1 MQFKLFLAATNVAF
15 VAAISTLLVGCSK
28 SDADVISYN
37 RDIVYDISA
46 ELVPFDID
54 TVLISSNAYLAIA
67 DSILFIEDAQGSDK
81 LIHAYN
87 IESQVYLGSFVD
99 FGPGPYEI
107 GVPDLPILFKG
118 FKDGRLKFG
127 LLDHS
132 QHKLMSFDVDSA
144 LNDNDYRPMTLR
156 RFDNLLFPS
165 RYKSLNDTSG
175 ICNRIRLKE
184 DSYEINQT
192 LARYNL
198 ATGEMTDFINDEI
211 HPEGIFTS
219 AVSSDGKILAA
230 EPSRDQLML
239 YDNDGKLLSLIR
251 GPEYQSE
258 LNRKKS
264 FVTRTVSAGD
274 KFVTAYSGGSY
285 TSDYLGK
292 ILNVY
297 QSDGTYLVSLP
308 LGVGVIDM
316 VYNPATGRLY
326 FSLDSDEQFA
336 FIEFDDILGRVI

>member
-1 MQFKLFLAATNVAF
+1 MRFNFFLAATKIAF
-15 VAAISTLLVGCSK
+15 VAAISTLLLGCSK
-28 SDADVISYN
+28 SNVDVISYN
-37 RDIVYDISA
+37 RDDIFDISA

-67 DSILFIEDAQGSDK
+67 DSLLFIEDAQGIDK
-81 LIHAYN
+81 LIHVYN
-87 IESQVYLGSFVD
+87 IVNQDYLGSFAD

-144 LNDNDYRPMTLR
+144 LRDSDYRPITLQ

-165 RYKSLNDTSG
+165 RYKALNDSSG

-184 DSYEINQT
+184 DSYDINQT

-198 ATGEMTDFINDEI
+198 ATGEMTDFIVDEI
-211 HPEGIFTS
+211 QPQGIFTS
-219 AVSSDGKILAA
+219 AVSSDGKILAS

-239 YDNDGKLLSLIR
+239 YDSRGKLLSVIR

-297 QSDGTYLVSLP
+297 KSDGTYLVSLP
-308 LGVGVIDM
+308 LRVGVIDM
-316 VYNPATGRLY
+316 VYDSVTGRLY

-336 FIEFDDILGRVI
+336 FIEFDEILRRVI